1 MDRVIHHHKE
11 GENHMNKE
19 KVIILLKELLDEV
32 NMQPHYGVLSGF
44 GISMGTWNA
53 GKTLKNLEQHFLS
66 VEAEVK
72 ALNLDESQISPDLKR
87 FMGHNFYY
95 DVTRQKLGKVKK
107 DLKKIIAELEG

>member
-1 MDRVIHHHKE
+1 MDKIIHHHKE

-32 NMQPHYGVLSGF
+32 KMQPHYGVLSGF

-72 ALNLDESQISPDLKR
+72 ALNLDESQISLELKR
-87 FMGHNFYY
+87 FISHDVYY

>member
-1 MDRVIHHHKE
+1 MDRIIHHHKE

-53 GKTLKNLEQHFLS
+53 GKTLKELEQHFLS
-66 VEAEVK
+66 VETEIK
-72 ALNLDESQISPDLKR
+72 ALNLDESQISSDLKR
-87 FMGHNFYY
+87 FMDHNFYY

>member
-1 MDRVIHHHKE
+1 MDRIIHHHKE

-32 NMQPHYGVLSGF
+32 NMQPHYGVLRGF

-53 GKTLKNLEQHFLS
+53 GKTLKEIEQHFLS

-72 ALNLDESQISPDLKR
+72 MLNLDESQISPDLKR
-87 FMGHNFYY
+87 FMDHNFYY

>member
-1 MDRVIHHHKE
+1 MDKIIHHHKE
-11 GENHMNKE
+11 GENHMKKE
-19 KVIILLKELLDEV
+19 KIIILLKELLDEV

>member
-1 MDRVIHHHKE
+1 MDKIIHHHKE

-19 KVIILLKELLDEV
+19 KVIILLKELLDDV

-53 GKTLKNLEQHFLS
+53 GKTLKELEQHFLS
-66 VEAEVK
+66 VETEIK
-72 ALNLDESQISPDLKR
+72 ALNLDESQISSDLKR
-87 FMGHNFYY
+87 FMDHNFYY

>member
-1 MDRVIHHHKE
+1 MDRIIHHHKE

-53 GKTLKNLEQHFLS
+53 GKTLKEIEQHFLS

-72 ALNLDESQISPDLKR
+72 MLNLDESQISPDLKR
-87 FMGHNFYY
+87 FMDHNFYY

>member
-1 MDRVIHHHKE
+1 MDRIIHHRKE

-53 GKTLKNLEQHFLS
+53 GKTLKELEQHFLS

-72 ALNLDESQISPDLKR
+72 MLNLDESQISPDLKR

>member
-1 MDRVIHHHKE
+1 MDRIIHHHKE

-53 GKTLKNLEQHFLS
+53 GNALKELEQRFLS

-72 ALNLDESQISPDLKR
+72 ALNLDESQISPELKH
-87 FMGHNFYY
+87 FISHDVYY

>member
-1 MDRVIHHHKE
+1 MDRIIHHHKE

-87 FMGHNFYY
+87 FMSHNFY
-95 DVTRQKLGKVKK
+95 
-107 DLKKIIAELEG
+107 

>member
-1 MDRVIHHHKE
+1 MDKIIHHHKE

-32 NMQPHYGVLSGF
+32 KMQPHYGVLSSF

-53 GKTLKNLEQHFLS
+53 GKTLKELEHHFLY

-72 ALNLDESQISPDLKR
+72 ALNLDESQISPLLKH
-87 FMGHNFYY
+87 FMNHDVYY
-95 DVTRQKLGKVKK
+95 DVARQKLGKVKK